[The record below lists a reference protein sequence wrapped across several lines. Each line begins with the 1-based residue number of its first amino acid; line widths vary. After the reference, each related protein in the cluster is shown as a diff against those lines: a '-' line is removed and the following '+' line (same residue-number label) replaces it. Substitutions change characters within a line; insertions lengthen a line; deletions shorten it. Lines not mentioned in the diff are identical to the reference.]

1 MAITGIRMGVFDTVK
16 ADVIKVEEIATALK
30 ADPGLV
36 GE

>member
-1 MAITGIRMGVFDTVK
+1 MATTGIQMGVFDTVK
-16 ADVIKVEEIATALK
+16 AEPMKVEEIASALN